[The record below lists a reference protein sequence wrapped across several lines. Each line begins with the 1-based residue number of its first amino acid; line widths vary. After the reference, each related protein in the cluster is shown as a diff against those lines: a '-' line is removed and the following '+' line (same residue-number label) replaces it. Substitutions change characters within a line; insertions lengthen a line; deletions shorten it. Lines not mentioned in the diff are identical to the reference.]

1 LDKIVFGVLFF
12 GIWILYYFS
21 RGDVFIRRISPL
33 VGLLGILSY
42 LLSKFGAISY
52 LKGFFGPLPIV
63 PFLWLVIDPFFP
75 VDHRFV
81 LSSSLFLWGIY
92 LILRG
97 QAFGLL
103 PILLSLVPLIPLLIP
118 MVKDLRWRTEKKE
131 KTEEKLKEKA
141 EDVEEDREDKE
152 DGEEL
157 LDKLS
162 EFGIK
167 GKIVKVSK
175 GPVLTVYEFEPAPGV
190 RVQSISKLEDDL
202 YVRLKKPVRIVA
214 PLPNGN
220 IGFEIPNDERVFYNL
235 EDFEDEIIKG
245 ATLEV
250 PIGVDVLGNP
260 FRINIGSAPHILIGG
275 ATGSGKSILLNAII
289 SALIKKN
296 SPEDLNLILID
307 PKRVELSI
315 FEGLPHLALP
325 VAKTVKEAVFALKT
339 AVSIM
344 DDRYAIMSAIGA
356 RDIESFNLRAL
367 KFEIERVP
375 YIVIV
380 IDELADLM
388 MLSPKETS
396 EYIQRIAQL
405 ARAVGIHLITAT
417 QRPSVDVITG
427 VIKANFPTRIALKTA
442 SRFDSRTILDVE
454 GAERLLGKGDMLVLL
469 IDRPEPVRVH
479 GFYASH
485 HYAERLLLDHVSSKL
500 SSMWKI
506 DKEKVKVFLKMAR
519 EEGVFSAI
527 FRDDEPAYNERVE
540 RLSHIAEE
548 ILKIPPEDFKNLLSE
563 TLENY
568 YPYKFVFE
576 EEGEENVPRS
586 GVGKIDKKILEAAM
600 VCAEVGYGSASMVQR
615 RLGVG
620 FPRAAKIIDQLE
632 KLGFLSPPEG
642 PKPRRILMS
651 VEEFERRL
659 KEMGFKI

>member
-81 LSSSLFLWGIY
+81 LSSSLCLWGIY

-103 PILLSLVPLIPLLIP
+103 PILLSLFPLISLLIP
-118 MVKDLRWRTEKKE
+118 MVKDLRWRTAKKE
-131 KTEEKLKEKA
+131 KTKEKVKEKA
-141 EDVEEDREDKE
+141 E

-235 EDFEDEIIKG
+235 GDFEDEIIKG

-260 FRINIGSAPHILIGG
+260 FKINIGSAPHILIGG

-356 RDIESFNLRAL
+356 RDIESFNLRAP
-367 KFEIERVP
+367 KFEIDRMP

-388 MLSPKETS
+388 MLSPKETA

-469 IDRPEPVRVH
+469 SDRPEPVRVH

-485 HYAERLLLDHVSSKL
+485 YYAERLLLDHVSSKL

-506 DKEKVKVFLKMAR
+506 DKEKVKVFLKMAM

-586 GVGKIDKKILEAAM
+586 GVGKIDKKILEAAI
-600 VCAEVGYGSASMVQR
+600 VCAEVGYGSASMIQR

-651 VEEFERRL
+651 VEEFERKL
-659 KEMGFKI
+659 KEMGFKNW

>member
-1 LDKIVFGVLFF
+1 VDKIVFGVLFL

-97 QAFGLL
+97 QALGLL

-118 MVKDLRWRTEKKE
+118 MVKERWRTEKKE
-131 KTEEKLKEKA
+131 KTEEKVKEKA
-141 EDVEEDREDKE
+141 EGVEEDKE
-152 DGEEL
+152 DSEEL

-235 EDFEDEIIKG
+235 GDFEDEIIEG

-275 ATGSGKSILLNAII
+275 ATGSGKSVLLTAII

-356 RDIESFNLRAL
+356 RDIESFNSRAS
-367 KFEIERVP
+367 KFEIERMP

-388 MLSPKETS
+388 MLSPKETAD
-396 EYIQRIAQL
+396 YIQRIAQL

-469 IDRPEPVRVH
+469 SDRPEPVRVH

-485 HYAERLLLDHVSSKL
+485 HYAERLLVDHVSSKL

-548 ILKIPPEDFKNLLSE
+548 ILKIPPEEFKNLLSE

-568 YPYKFVFE
+568 YPYKFVFD

-586 GVGKIDKKILEAAM
+586 GVGKIDKKILEAAI
-600 VCAEVGYGSASMVQR
+600 VCAEVGYGSASMVPVSYTH
-615 RLGVG
+615 LTLPTTPYV
-620 FPRAAKIIDQLE
+620 
-632 KLGFLSPPEG
+632 
-642 PKPRRILMS
+642 
-651 VEEFERRL
+651 
-659 KEMGFKI
+659 